1 MDDLCAVVG
10 LVISAPPARNRQGV
24 APEAQ
29 ALRKAALVTG
39 NRGAGFAHL
48 YGVNRRKTG
57 GLAARALLVSLA
69 GRAAAAIVIA
79 VAAAGCS
86 SGALSG
92 ITTAVTS
99 RTTGTVATEVIIYEP
114 FTRSGTVAAGIDVVA
129 RSSNADCYS
138 GAISSP
144 RRDAF
149 RCITEQNLL
158 YDPCFLDLAGP
169 LRLAC
174 WRGPDPSQVVIVT
187 PERPFPQLQ
196 NHGSADVKGGFPWL
210 IELSNGQYC
219 AEDTGASLYFPSIG
233 RANWDCPHGLGWGTI
248 HRDGRHWAMAYS
260 SLASAIGHKAPRLTE
275 IPIKTAW
282 F

>member
-1 MDDLCAVVG
+1 MAQ
-10 LVISAPPARNRQGV
+10 SA
-24 APEAQ
+24 E
-29 ALRKAALVTG
+29 RKAALVRG

-57 GLAARALLVSLA
+57 GHAAQALLVSLA

-86 SGALSG
+86 SGASSG
-92 ITTAVTS
+92 ITTTVTT
-99 RTTGTVATEVIIYEP
+99 RTTGTAATEVIIYEP

-149 RCITEQNLL
+149 RCITKQNLL

-174 WRGPDPSQVVIVT
+174 WRGPHPSQVVIVT
-187 PERPFPQLQ
+187 PERPFPQLP

-219 AEDTGASLYFPSIG
+219 ADDTGASLYFPSIG

-248 HRDGRHWAMAYS
+248 HRDGRHWTMAYS

>member
-1 MDDLCAVVG
+1 MICVRGRRLGDLRATRTE
-10 LVISAPPARNRQGV
+10 S
-24 APEAQ
+24 
-29 ALRKAALVTG
+29 ALRRCAEAALFTG
-39 NRGAGFAHL
+39 NRGAGLAHL

-57 GLAARALLVSLA
+57 GLAAQVLLLVSLA

-79 VAAAGCS
+79 VAVAGCS

-92 ITTAVTS
+92 TTAA
-99 RTTGTVATEVIIYEP
+99 TTGTTGTTGSVATEVIIYEP

-129 RSSNADCYS
+129 RSSNAECYS

-149 RCITEQNLL
+149 RCITKQNLL

-174 WRGPDPSQVVIVT
+174 WRGPSPSQVVIVT
-187 PERPFPQLQ
+187 PERRFPQLQ

-219 AEDTGASLYFPSIG
+219 ADDTGASLYFPSTG

-248 HRDGRHWAMAYS
+248 HRDGRHWTMAYS
-260 SLASAIGHKAPRLTE
+260 SLASAIGHKAPQLTD

>member
-1 MDDLCAVVG
+1 MAH
-10 LVISAPPARNRQGV
+10 SAA
-24 APEAQ
+24 
-29 ALRKAALVTG
+29 RKAALVRG

-57 GLAARALLVSLA
+57 GLAAQALLVSLA
-69 GRAAAAIVIA
+69 GRAAAAMVIA

-92 ITTAVTS
+92 ITTAVTT
-99 RTTGTVATEVIIYEP
+99 RTTGIVATEVIIYEP

-129 RSSNADCYS
+129 RSGNADCYS
-138 GAISSP
+138 GAISSS

-149 RCITEQNLL
+149 RCITKQNLL

-210 IELSNGQYC
+210 IELGNGQYC
-219 AEDTGASLYFPSIG
+219 ADDSGASLYFPGIG
-233 RANWDCPHGLGWGTI
+233 RANWDCPHGLGWGAI
-248 HRDGRHWAMAYS
+248 HRDGRHWTMAYS

>member
-1 MDDLCAVVG
+1 MRSRRLGDLRAT
-10 LVISAPPARNRQGV
+10 ARNRQAV
-24 APEAQ
+24 ASKAQ
-29 ALRKAALVTG
+29 SAARKPLARG
-39 NRGAGFAHL
+39 NRAAGFAHL

-57 GLAARALLVSLA
+57 ELAAQALP
-69 GRAAAAIVIA
+69 GRAVAAIVIA

-92 ITTAVTS
+92 INTAVTTG
-99 RTTGTVATEVIIYEP
+99 TTGTVATEVIIYEP
-114 FTRSGTVAAGIDVVA
+114 FTRSGTVAAGIDVVT
-129 RSSNADCYS
+129 RSGTADCYS

-149 RCITEQNLL
+149 RCITRQSLI

-169 LRLAC
+169 PRLAC
-174 WRGPDPSQVVIVT
+174 WRGPNPAQVLIVI

-196 NHGSADVKGGFPWL
+196 NRGSTNVKGGSPWL
-210 IELSNGQYC
+210 IGLSNGQYC
-219 AEDTGASLYFPSIG
+219 ADDTGASLYFPGIG
-233 RANWDCPHGLGWGTI
+233 RANWDCPHGLGWGTV
-248 HRDGRHWAMAYS
+248 HRDGRYWTMAYS

>member
-1 MDDLCAVVG
+1 M
-10 LVISAPPARNRQGV
+10 
-24 APEAQ
+24 
-29 ALRKAALVTG
+29 
-39 NRGAGFAHL
+39 
-48 YGVNRRKTG
+48 NRRKTG
-57 GLAARALLVSLA
+57 GHAARALLVSLA
-69 GRAAAAIVIA
+69 GRAAAAVVIA
-79 VAAAGCS
+79 AAVAGCS
-86 SGALSG
+86 SGATSG
-92 ITTAVTS
+92 VTTAVMT

-129 RSSNADCYS
+129 SSSNADCYS

-149 RCITEQNLL
+149 RCATKQNLI
-158 YDPCFLDLAGP
+158 YDPCFLDPAGP
-169 LRLAC
+169 PRLAC
-174 WRGPDPSQVVIVT
+174 WRGPNPSEVVIVT

-196 NHGSADVKGGFPWL
+196 NHGSADVKGGSPWL

-219 AEDTGASLYFPSIG
+219 DDDTGASLYFPSIG
-233 RANWDCPHGLGWGTI
+233 RANWDCPHGLGWGAV
-248 HRDGRHWAMAYS
+248 HRDGRYWTMAYS